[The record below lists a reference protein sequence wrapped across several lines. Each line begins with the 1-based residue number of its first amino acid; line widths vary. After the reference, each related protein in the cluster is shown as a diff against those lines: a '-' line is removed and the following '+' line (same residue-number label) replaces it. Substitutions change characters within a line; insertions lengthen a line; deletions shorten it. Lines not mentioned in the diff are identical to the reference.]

1 MESRKGRLIRSL
13 RFRLCLFISVVGVAF
28 TALICARS
36 YYGSLSE
43 TEAYVDEELSQIAS
57 VIVEY
62 RLLIPQRWEVPIF
75 KNGRLVSP
83 YPYLPRRGFRDSQ
96 RLGPVPSLGDLFF
109 RHQEII
115 IAPLFSNPGEPLYIP
130 LGVDDGFYTILI
142 QNQRVRAYVAT
153 NHSGIRFVVARPVVL
168 IESLARR
175 ALLTSLFEFLFLIA
189 FFIPAVVILV
199 SLMFNPVRRLATSLY
214 RREKSDLHPITA
226 AVPSELDPLIDSLNR
241 LFRVTHESIQNERRF
256 IADAAHEMRTPLTA
270 LSLKAQNFDESGLSE
285 TQLVK
290 LNGIREAIRNQHE
303 LTTSLLTLAR
313 SQCAERHDEERE
325 RFDIKD
331 LFIEILDELGE
342 LADAKNLDFGVAAV
356 EVKEVESVRRLL
368 KTVLTNLCSNAI
380 KYTPEGG
387 TIDLSAVSAPRGIVV
402 SVTDSGSGIPESDL
416 KKVFEPF
423 YRVGGDTSKI
433 QGTGLG
439 LAIVKSSCEEIG
451 ALCEFK
457 NRPEG
462 GLRASVILPPAV

>member
-43 TEAYVDEELSQIAS
+43 TETYVDEELSQIAS

-62 RLLIPQRWEVPIF
+62 RLLIPKRWEVPMF
-75 KNGRLVSP
+75 KNGRLVS
-83 YPYLPRRGFRDSQ
+83 LPRRGMRDSFP
-96 RLGPVPSLGDLFF
+96 LGPVPSLGDLFYH
-109 RHQEII
+109 HQEII
-115 IAPLFSNPGEPLYIP
+115 IAPLYSNPGEPLYIP
-130 LGVDDGFYTILI
+130 LGVDDGFYTFLI
-142 QNQRVRAYVAT
+142 RDQRVRAYIAT
-153 NHSGIRFVVARPVVL
+153 NHSGIRFVVARPMELV
-168 IESLARR
+168 ESLAKR

-199 SLMFNPVRRLATSLY
+199 SVMLNPVRRLAASLY
-214 RREKSDLHPITA
+214 RREKSDLRPLNA
-226 AVPSELDPLIDSLNR
+226 PVPSELDPLLGALNR
-241 LFRVTHESIQNERRF
+241 LFRVTQESMQNERRF

-270 LSLKAQNFDESGLSE
+270 LSLKAQNFDEQGLSE
-285 TQLVK
+285 AQLAK

-303 LTTSLLTLAR
+303 LTSSLLTLAR
-313 SQCAERHDEERE
+313 SQCADRHDDEMENI
-325 RFDIKD
+325 DIKE
-331 LFIEILDELGE
+331 LFIEILDILGE
-342 LADAKNLDFGVAAV
+342 LADAKDLDFGVA
-356 EVKEVESVRRLL
+356 EVTVNEVYSVRRVL

-380 KYTPEGG
+380 KYTPNGG
-387 TIDLSAVSAPRGIVV
+387 QIDLCAKQQQEQVV
-402 SVTDSGSGIPESDL
+402 ICVKDNGPGIPEGEL

-439 LAIVKSSCEEIG
+439 LAIVKSSCAEIG
-451 ALCEFK
+451 ARCEFS
-457 NRPEG
+457 NRRGG
-462 GLRASVILPPAV
+462 GLCASVILPLKQIP